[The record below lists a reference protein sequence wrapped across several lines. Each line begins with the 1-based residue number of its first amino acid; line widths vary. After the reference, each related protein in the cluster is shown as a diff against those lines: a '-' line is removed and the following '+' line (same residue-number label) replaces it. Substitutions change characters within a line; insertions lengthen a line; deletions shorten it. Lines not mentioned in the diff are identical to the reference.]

1 MTISPLRYGHPL
13 ALQELFTRAGKPTRI
28 KSLRDLVK
36 LIYRQFPPSTWAIL
50 SGGVIGIA
58 IMLSI
63 VAG

>member
-1 MTISPLRYGHPL
+1 MTTLTD
-13 ALQELFTRAGKPTRI
+13 LFASAGKPTRI
-28 KSLRDLVK
+28 KSLRDVARL
-36 LIYRQFPPSTWAIL
+36 LYRQFPPSTWAIL